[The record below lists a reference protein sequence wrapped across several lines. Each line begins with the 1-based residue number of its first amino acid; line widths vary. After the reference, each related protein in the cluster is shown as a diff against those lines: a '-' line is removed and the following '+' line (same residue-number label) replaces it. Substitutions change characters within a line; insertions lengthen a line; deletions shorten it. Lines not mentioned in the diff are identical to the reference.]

1 VFKGDPGNLIGV
13 SVVVY
18 LVLIGASMIA
28 YLIMAAARVPFL
40 NFLTVLINA
49 PLLGGLWLFF
59 TRKVRS
65 QGAALSDAFSTF
77 GSRYWQLVMTQLI
90 PLLVTMGVMALFGF
104 TGAITIPAL
113 GGRPRGGG
121 LSTMAPALLIP
132 LVIMVVIGVIV
143 MIYLTTSWL
152 FALPLVADKGLKF
165 WPALELSRRV
175 VKKHWWMTFWLVVVS
190 GVITMAGL
198 FACCLGVLVTGPV
211 AFAMLAVHYD
221 KVFGDLLTRSG

>member
-1 VFKGDPGNLIGV
+1 
-13 SVVVY
+13 
-18 LVLIGASMIA
+18 
-28 YLIMAAARVPFL
+28 
-40 NFLTVLINA
+40 
-49 PLLGGLWLFF
+49 
-59 TRKVRS
+59 
-65 QGAALSDAFSTF
+65 
-77 GSRYWQLVMTQLI
+77 
-90 PLLVTMGVMALFGF
+90 MALFGF